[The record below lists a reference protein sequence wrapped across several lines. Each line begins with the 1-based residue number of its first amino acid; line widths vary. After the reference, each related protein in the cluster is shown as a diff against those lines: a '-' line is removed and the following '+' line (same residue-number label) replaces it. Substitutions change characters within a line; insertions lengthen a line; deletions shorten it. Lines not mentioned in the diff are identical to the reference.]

1 MERISLEHEGKV
13 ALLRFNHPEVMNAI
27 GGQMLRDF
35 VEAIEEVKARGTET
49 RCLMITGSVRA
60 FCAGA
65 NLQDDDSG
73 KKSKE
78 AGASLRNSYHPLMFE
93 IRDLGMPVVTAVT
106 RVQRIARAQR
116 VNTMWTSRVRRAQP
130 APLTMW
136 QPTTLQHSA
145 RLAPPGISRT
155 K

>member
-1 MERISLEHEGKV
+1 MMERMSLEHEGKV

-49 RCLMITGSVRA
+49 RCLMITGSGRA

-73 KKSKE
+73 K
-78 AGASLRNSYHPLMFE
+78 
-93 IRDLGMPVVTAVT
+93 
-106 RVQRIARAQR
+106 
-116 VNTMWTSRVRRAQP
+116 
-130 APLTMW
+130 
-136 QPTTLQHSA
+136 
-145 RLAPPGISRT
+145 
-155 K
+155 